1 MLAPHEYRDKTQ
13 GCALLLIFFRTFFA
27 AFVSNRTFAF
37 RYQVMETSRMSA
49 RQLLRHTCLLA
60 LIAAPLAATA
70 APSTDPLFTLGLQG
84 AYDKFKFEG
93 GSESD
98 KEHMGQGGVF
108 ATFGNKLTAESGFI
122 YQLGAEAKFG
132 KKNDNKLKEAQADL
146 DLGWRA
152 ALDARNFVDVTVG
165 GGYSWSRFEPE
176 INDLDT
182 KLTVKSPFAKAALGY
197 NHQFDASTLRV
208 EVGARHTLDGR
219 ARLKVDDFGSDTVD
233 LKDRTNP
240 YAEVTLLMNQQGAM
254 PVQAGVYYTR
264 TEYKLDEDSP
274 AADNTK
280 LKRDEFGVKVGL
292 AF

>member
-1 MLAPHEYRDKTQ
+1 MFA
-13 GCALLLIFFRTFFA
+13 RT
-27 AFVSNRTFAF
+27 
-37 RYQVMETSRMSA
+37 
-49 RQLLRHTCLLA
+49 LLRHAGLLA
-60 LIAAPLAATA
+60 LVSSPILAHA
-70 APSTDPLFTLGLQG
+70 APSTDPLFSVGLLG
-84 AYDKFKFEG
+84 AYNKFKFEG

-98 KEHMGQGGVF
+98 KEHLGQGGLF
-108 ATFGNKLTAESGFI
+108 ATFGNKMTAESGFI
-122 YQLGAEAKFG
+122 YQIGAEAKYG
-132 KKNDNKLKEAQADL
+132 KKNDDKLKEAQADL

-165 GGYSWSRFEPE
+165 GGYSWTRFEPE

-182 KLTVKSPFAKAALGY
+182 KLTYKSPFAKAALGY

-208 EVGARHTLDGR
+208 EVGARHTIDGR

-240 YAEVTLLMNQQGAM
+240 YAEVTLLMNQQGAL
-254 PVQAGVYYTR
+254 PLQAGVYYTR

-274 AADNTK
+274 VADNTK
-280 LKRDEFGVKVGL
+280 LKRDEFGFKVGM

>member
-1 MLAPHEYRDKTQ
+1 MLACHEYADKTQ
-13 GCALLLIFFRTFFA
+13 GCVFLLIFFRTFRV
-27 AFVSNRTFAF
+27 AFVSNRTFVF
-37 RYQVMETSRMSA
+37 RYQVMETLRMPA
-49 RQLLRHTCLLA
+49 RHLLRHTCLLA

-70 APSTDPLFTLGLQG
+70 APSTDPLFTIGLQG

-122 YQLGAEAKFG
+122 YQIGAEAKYG

-182 KLTVKSPFAKAALGY
+182 KLTVKSPFAKRRWATTTS
-197 NHQFDASTLRV
+197 STPRPCGLKW
-208 EVGARHTLDGR
+208 ARATPWTAVRG
-219 ARLKVDDFGSDTVD
+219 
-233 LKDRTNP
+233 
-240 YAEVTLLMNQQGAM
+240 
-254 PVQAGVYYTR
+254 
-264 TEYKLDEDSP
+264 
-274 AADNTK
+274 
-280 LKRDEFGVKVGL
+280 
-292 AF
+292 

>member
-1 MLAPHEYRDKTQ
+1 
-13 GCALLLIFFRTFFA
+13 
-27 AFVSNRTFAF
+27 
-37 RYQVMETSRMSA
+37 MSA
-49 RQLLRHTCLLA
+49 RNLLRHTCLFA
-60 LIAAPLAATA
+60 LLGSPLLATA
-70 APSTDPLFTLGLQG
+70 APSTDPLFSVGLLG

-93 GSESD
+93 GSESEKD
-98 KEHMGQGGVF
+98 HMGEGGVF

-122 YQLGAEAKFG
+122 YQAGAEAKYG

-152 ALDARNFVDVTVG
+152 ALDARNFVDVIVG

-182 KLTVKSPFAKAALGY
+182 KLTYKSPFAKAALGY

-208 EVGARHTLDGR
+208 EVGARRSIDGR
-219 ARLKVDDFGSDTVD
+219 ARLKVDDFGSDSVD
-233 LKDRTNP
+233 MKDRTNP
-240 YAEVTLLMNQQGAM
+240 YAEVTLLMNQQGGM

-264 TEYKLDEDSP
+264 TEYKLDEDSE

-280 LKRDEFGVKVGL
+280 LKRDEFGFKVGL